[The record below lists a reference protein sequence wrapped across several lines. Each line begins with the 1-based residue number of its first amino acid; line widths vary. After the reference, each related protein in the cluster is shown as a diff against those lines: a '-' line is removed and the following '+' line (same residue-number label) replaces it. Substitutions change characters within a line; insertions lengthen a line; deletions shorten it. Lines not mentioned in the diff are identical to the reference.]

1 MAGAG
6 LIAIK
11 RRIRSVVNTR
21 KITKAMGLIA
31 TAKLRKARV
40 ALQGNKQYYSEY
52 EDIITYVTKELE
64 SENVYIDGNK
74 SNTKIYIALTSES
87 GLCGG
92 FNAAVIQKLGEEI
105 SNNRENC
112 KVIMVGQKGRGY
124 LKRLKVETLAEY
136 VEIPDIPTLKDAGI
150 IVDKILELY
159 RSGEV
164 GEVNLIYTQFY
175 STVKQIVETKRLLP
189 LAESNNKSTGYVNFE
204 GSVEALLEDVLP
216 NYLKSNVLHLMLNS
230 KASEQG
236 SRMSAMDGAT
246 KNADDII
253 SKLNLKYNRIRQSAI
268 TQEISEI
275 VGGAE
280 AQK

>member
-11 RRIRSVVNTR
+11 RRVRSVVNTR

-40 ALQGNKQYYSEY
+40 ALQSNKKYYSEY
-52 EDIITYVTKELE
+52 EDIITYITKDLE
-64 SENVYIDGNK
+64 RGNIYKFGNK
-74 SNTKIYIALTSES
+74 SNTKVYVAFTSEG

-92 FNAAVIQKLGEEI
+92 FNSNVIQTLAEKV
-105 SNNRENC
+105 SNDRENS
-112 KVIMVGQKGRGY
+112 KVIMVGQKGRVY
-124 LKRLKVETLAEY
+124 LKRLKIETLAEY
-136 VEIPDIPTLKDAGI
+136 VEIPDIPTIKDAGI

-159 RSGEV
+159 KAGEV
-164 GEVNLIYTQFY
+164 GEVNVIYTEFH
-175 STVKQIVETKRLLP
+175 STVKQVVETKRILP
-189 LAESNNKSTGYVNFE
+189 LAESKQISNGYINYE
-204 GSVEALLEDVLP
+204 GSADGVLDNILP
-216 NYLKSNVLHLMLNS
+216 SYLSSNILYLMLNS

-236 SRMSAMDGAT
+236 STMSAMDGAT
-246 KNADDII
+246 KNADELITN
-253 SKLNLKYNRIRQSAI
+253 LNLKYNRIRQSAI

>member
-11 RRIRSVVNTR
+11 RRVRSVVNTR

-40 ALQGNKQYYSEY
+40 ALQSNTKYYSEY
-52 EDIITYVTKELE
+52 EDIITYITKDLE
-64 SENVYIDGNK
+64 GDNIYKSGNK
-74 SNTKIYIALTSES
+74 SNTKVYIAFTSES

-92 FNAAVIQKLGEEI
+92 FNANVIQMLAGEV
-105 SNNRENC
+105 SKDRENT
-112 KVIMVGQKGRGY
+112 KVIMVGQKGRSY
-124 LKRLKVETLAEY
+124 LKRLKIETLAEY
-136 VEIPDIPTLKDAGI
+136 VEIPDIPTIKDAGI

-159 RSGEV
+159 KAGEV
-164 GEVNLIYTQFY
+164 GEVHIIYTEFH
-175 STVKQIVETKRLLP
+175 STVKQIVGVKRILP
-189 LAESNNKSTGYVNFE
+189 LAESNKTSNEYVNFE
-204 GSVEALLEDVLP
+204 GSADSVLEKILP
-216 NYLKSNVLHLMLNS
+216 NYLSGNVLHLLLNS

-246 KNADDII
+246 KNADELITN
-253 SKLNLKYNRIRQSAI
+253 LNLKYNRIRQSAI